1 MMFMKQI
8 FIEVALMLRFGR
20 FADFGYRRQRR
31 TLGEND
37 MFSAVARAKA
47 DKHFT
52 DNPNMRNGFSRSGFK
67 SFAEAFSAEC
77 YRFAGI
83 PKRFDGISIDET
95 TNTRRSSKFSLF
107 IRSTTAAFS
116 TRQVCPF
123 GIFPLPLSV
132 FFENSY
138 PVRRTS

>member
-31 TLGEND
+31 VLCGND

-52 DNPNMRNGFSRSGFK
+52 DNPNMRNGSFRNGFK

-83 PKRFDGISIDET
+83 PKRFGGISVDET
-95 TNTRRSSKFSLF
+95 TNTRRSSRFSLF
-107 IRSTTAAFS
+107 VRSTTAVFS
-116 TRQVCPF
+116 PRRSCPPAVFPSSPSALF
-123 GIFPLPLSV
+123 GNF
-132 FFENSY
+132 Y
-138 PVRRTS
+138 PVWRSA